1 MTKKTFIAI
10 ISVIF
15 IAIVLNIPVATRQ
28 GINFKVR
35 TLEIPL
41 YIKVIEFIDR
51 DYHYRRLVREI
62 TENQSTSEAKTIAIL
77 DWVKENIRD
86 VPEGFDIIDD
96 HVLDIIIRR
105 YGSSDQMTDV
115 FTTLCAYSRVPAFR
129 SLLKL
134 TTGDENMPIAYVKLK
149 GKWRVFD
156 VHHNAYFLNR
166 EGEIASV
173 EDIISDVS
181 IVKAK
186 GIKTKGV
193 AYEEFFR
200 DLEPI
205 EKDFISKE
213 QKQMPL
219 YRIVYEVKSL
229 FGKRS

>member
-41 YIKVIEFIDR
+41 YIKVIEFVDR
-51 DYHYRRLVREI
+51 DHHYRRLVREI

-115 FTTLCAYSRVPAFR
+115 FTTLCAYSRVPALR